1 MKPELKWA
9 LDTCTFCPDL
19 CQAVCPVGR
28 STGVIA
34 YSTWGKM
41 SLLALLEKGL
51 ANPEPGTV
59 EALYRCVGCL
69 ACTSLCEHS
78 VPAGEVLFEA
88 RSRYARPPS
97 LPPVPPC
104 PSLEA
109 LLWPQVPPERRVEE
123 ALVAYLPGREV
134 LEARP
139 AAVGAALRL
148 LGALGL
154 QEVAVTTAATLDDGA
169 VAREAG
175 EWEEARRLGAVLV
188 QRLSRYKKVVVH
200 GAHLYHL
207 LHSVLPARGQQTT
220 ARVVALP
227 DGLAARS
234 VTLDL
239 SRLAPETRA
248 LAWHEPCLLARG
260 GAGSGSGLGL
270 LERVARRP
278 VIRLAHHG
286 PNTWCCGR
294 GAAYHSL
301 YPENSRE
308 MAALSV
314 AEARTLGAEMLVSG
328 CPAAAAAFEAFG
340 MPALDLTEY
349 LTERL
354 VEA

>member
-34 YSTWGKM
+34 CSTWGKM
-41 SLLALLEKGL
+41 SLLGLLEKGL
-51 ANPEPGTV
+51 ITPEPGAV

-88 RSRYARPPS
+88 RGRYSRPPS
-97 LPPVPPC
+97 LPPVPPR
-104 PSLEA
+104 PDLEA
-109 LLWPQVPPERRVEE
+109 LLAPQVPPERRVEE
-123 ALVAYLPGREV
+123 AMVAYLPGREV

-139 AAVGAALRL
+139 AAVGAAMRL
-148 LGALGL
+148 FGALGI
-154 QEVAVTTAATLDDGA
+154 QEVAVTAAATLDDGS
-169 VAREAG
+169 VQREAG
-175 EWEEARRLGAVLV
+175 DWEEAWRLGAVLV
-188 QRLSRYKKVVVH
+188 QRVSRYKKVVVH
-200 GAHLYHL
+200 GAHLLHL
-207 LHSVLPARGQQTT
+207 LRDVLPARGLHTT

-227 DGLAARS
+227 DELAARS
-234 VTLDL
+234 VELDV
-239 SRLAPETRA
+239 SRLVPEGRA
-248 LAWHEPCLLARG
+248 LAWHDPCLLARG
-260 GAGSGSGLGL
+260 GAGSNGGAGL

-286 PNTWCCGR
+286 TNTWCCGR
-294 GAAYHSL
+294 GAAYHAL
-301 YPENSRE
+301 YPENARE

-314 AEARTLGAEMLVSG
+314 DEARTLGAELLVTG
-328 CPAAAAAFEAFG
+328 CPAAAAAFESAG

-349 LTERL
+349 LAQRL